1 MNAHVLATPRMAV
14 SNSRPYRT
22 RPLNSCRARIL
33 MRRERMLAV
42 EDVGN
47 VYALASSCNTT
58 TMSTH
63 REPVRCSSAV
73 ASDATQL
80 ISNTL
85 WMSTAQPELNRRCCS
100 AENCPG
106 HASFNG
112 RLLCIL
118 RSPAEQH

>member
-1 MNAHVLATPRMAV
+1 MNAHVLAMPRTAV
-14 SNSRPYRT
+14 SNPRPFRI
-22 RPLNSCRARIL
+22 RPHDSCRARIL

-47 VYALASSCNTT
+47 VYALSSSCNTT
-58 TMSTH
+58 TMSTC
-63 REPVRCSSAV
+63 REPMRCSSAV

-80 ISNTL
+80 IANTL
-85 WMSTAQPELNRRCCS
+85 RMSTAQPKLNRCCCS

>member
-1 MNAHVLATPRMAV
+1 MNAHVLATPRTAV
-14 SNSRPYRT
+14 SNSQPLRI
-22 RPLNSCRARIL
+22 RPLNSRRAQTLLFRA
-33 MRRERMLAV
+33 RMLAV

-47 VYALASSCNTT
+47 VYALSSNCNTT
-58 TMSTH
+58 TMSTY

-73 ASDATQL
+73 ASHATQL

-85 WMSTAQPELNRRCCS
+85 RMSTAQPELNRCCS

-112 RLLCIL
+112 LLLCIL

>member
-1 MNAHVLATPRMAV
+1 MNAHVLATPRTAV
-14 SNSRPYRT
+14 SNPRPFG
-22 RPLNSCRARIL
+22 PLNSRRTQSL
-33 MRRERMLAV
+33 MFRERMLAV

-63 REPVRCSSAV
+63 RQPVRCSSAV